1 MELNRSKNQR
11 KKVDWRNEC
20 IFCGKKKTWNSCIWI
35 FYGYDSFDSFVRS
48 DFTVTVCPECRKK
61 HTIAELY
68 GKIVRLLLE
77 EVME

>member
-1 MELNRSKNQR
+1 MELNRSKNQ
-11 KKVDWRNEC
+11 KKKINWRNEC
-20 IFCGKKKTWNSCIWI
+20 IFCGKKKKWRSRIWI
-35 FYGYDSFDSFVRS
+35 SYGRDSFVRS
-48 DFTVTVCPECRKK
+48 DFPVLVCPECRKK